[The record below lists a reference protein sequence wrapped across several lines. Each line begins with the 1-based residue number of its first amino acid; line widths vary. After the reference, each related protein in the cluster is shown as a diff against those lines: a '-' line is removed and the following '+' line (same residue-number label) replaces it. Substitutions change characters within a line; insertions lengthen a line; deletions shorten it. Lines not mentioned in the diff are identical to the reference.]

1 MGEIGYKL
9 REAMLLPDFGGRVPS
24 YCNFRIVLNI
34 GLDVSV

>member
-1 MGEIGYKL
+1 V
-9 REAMLLPDFGGRVPS
+9 GGHVIAGFWVRVPS

>member
-1 MGEIGYKL
+1 MGVIGYKL
-9 REAMLLPDFGGRVPS
+9 WGAMLLLVFGGRLPS